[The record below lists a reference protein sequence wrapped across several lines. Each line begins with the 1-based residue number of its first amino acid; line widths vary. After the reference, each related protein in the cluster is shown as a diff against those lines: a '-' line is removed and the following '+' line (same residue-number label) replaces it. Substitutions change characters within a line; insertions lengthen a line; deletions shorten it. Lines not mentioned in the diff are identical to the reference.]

1 MYFVPASGELA
12 HFFESEENF
21 RQLYPPPVQQLD
33 SIHWSPLSVIE
44 QAAGFLGAKKGA
56 KILDIGSG
64 SGKFCL
70 AGAFYQRT
78 AFFYGVEQRKYLVD
92 HARHAAERSGMTRVR
107 FAHKDFTK
115 VDLAR
120 FNHFY
125 FYNSFFE
132 NLVHTDKIDDSIAY
146 DPALYHYYSR
156 YLCKQLDKMPPG
168 TKVVTY
174 CSWDDE
180 IPPGYELI
188 ATNLNHLLKFWKK
201 R

>member
-1 MYFVPASGELA
+1 MYFVPTSGKLA

-21 RQLYPPPVQQLD
+21 LQLYPVPVQQLD
-33 SIHWSPLSVIE
+33 AMHWSPLAVIE
-44 QAAGFLGAKKGA
+44 LAADFLGAKKGA

-64 SGKFCL
+64 VGKFCL
-70 AGAFYQRT
+70 ASAYYRPA

-92 HARHAAERSGMTRVR
+92 HARLAAERSGMTHVR
-107 FAHKDFTK
+107 FVHKDFTQL
-115 VDLAR
+115 DLAH
-120 FNHFY
+120 FDHFY

-132 NLVHTDKIDDSIAY
+132 NLAKSDKIDESIAF
-146 DPALYHYYSR
+146 DPGLYHYYSN
-156 YLCKQLDKMPPG
+156 YLSKQLDKMPPG

-180 IPPGYELI
+180 IPPGYELK
-188 ATNLNHLLKFWKK
+188 ATDMNHLLKFWIK